1 MSKVQA
7 WRLLCYERIEH
18 LELLRAWLLYLAVVL
33 KFSNKVLE
41 LFLLTLHTLTPVLA
55 IAGHVRPSAEQA
67 FQLLNAQ

>member
-1 MSKVQA
+1 M
-7 WRLLCYERIEH
+7 
-18 LELLRAWLLYLAVVL
+18 

>member
-1 MSKVQA
+1 M
-7 WRLLCYERIEH
+7 
-18 LELLRAWLLYLAVVL
+18 

-41 LFLLTLHTLTPVLA
+41 LFLLTLRTFALVLA